1 MARYW
6 EWEDP
11 FKSNPEET
19 ALLIVDMQKGFT
31 QESGPLFTPQCKEQL
46 PVIADLKKFCNEK
59 NIPVFIIIGIGGSPS
74 KPSEI
79 FVIPLASIK
88 YVELP
93 KSWLENY
100 RHDPTKNMFFDVP
113 TKTLR

>member
-11 FKSNPEET
+11 FKINPEET

-46 PVIADLKKFCNEK
+46 PVIADLKSSAMKRTFLCSC
-59 NIPVFIIIGIGGSPS
+59 PC
-74 KPSEI
+74 
-79 FVIPLASIK
+79 
-88 YVELP
+88 LP
-93 KSWLENY
+93 K
-100 RHDPTKNMFFDVP
+100 M
-113 TKTLR
+113 